1 MSGISVTDKFS
12 GKFLPETLMSLPDAD
27 FLKIAYSLFEETE
40 TIQIKLLREILS
52 FAKDTEFGRE
62 HRFADINSVEEF
74 RHQVSISSWAEYEP
88 YSDRLVAGE
97 ADLLFPGKAVFFTL
111 TSGTS
116 GKEKF
121 IPDSSQ
127 SATVRNLIQR
137 YRMLYY
143 FKAVPEL
150 LKGKLLPLTNVPV
163 MSSTASG
170 IPYGTASGLTIGQAG
185 LDDKLAY
192 PIQILRNSNPL
203 GRDYLLMRLAI
214 EQSEVYVIAGNNA
227 GRLTG
232 LIQLAEEYK
241 DLILQDIEQGTIAES
256 IPVDPALRKWL
267 DGWLI
272 PNPER
277 TAQLRDMMLKGKAF
291 VPELYWP
298 NLKLALFWL
307 SSSVGHYVDEVRSLL
322 PETVR
327 FMDVGYGSSEAKFN
341 IPMQPED
348 KSGALS
354 IATAFYE
361 FLPEEGGEPLLA
373 HQLEV
378 GKYYELIV
386 TTWGGLYRYNMKD
399 IVLVTGFV
407 GNTPKIEFIRKSSE
421 LLNVAGEKLP
431 ASDVND
437 CVRLYLKQKGYGVR
451 QIQIYCDL
459 EERRYVCYVETSD
472 KALEVTEQMEYDI
485 NASLAEKFQ
494 FYGMRI
500 YQQRIMKPMIL
511 VSMKSGWQ
519 DFLYSQKLK
528 PGVSLS
534 QIKLPILI
542 QEPVDAHWFDVN
554 NSRHETA
561 TRNTCDRR

>member
-1 MSGISVTDKFS
+1 MIMDGILNEIMHGTS
-12 GKFLPETLMSLPDAD
+12 GKSLPEALMSLPDAD
-27 FLKIAYSLFEETE
+27 FQRMAFALFEETDTVQVE
-40 TIQIKLLREILS
+40 LLREILS

-62 HRFADINSVEEF
+62 HGFANINSVEEF
-74 RHQVSISSWAEYEP
+74 RHQVSVGSWTEYES
-88 YSDRLVAGE
+88 YSDRLVDGE

-121 IPDSSQ
+121 IPDSSRP
-127 SATVRNLIQR
+127 ATIRNLIQR
-137 YRMLYY
+137 YRMFCY

-150 LKGKLLPLTNVPV
+150 LNGKLLPLTNVPV

-170 IPYGTASGLTIGQAG
+170 IPYGTASGLTIGQSG

-214 EQSEVYVIAGNNA
+214 ERPDVYVIAGNNA

-232 LIQLAEEYK
+232 LIHFAEEYK
-241 DLILQDIEQGTIAES
+241 DLILRDIERGTIAES
-256 IPVDPALRKWL
+256 ISVDPTLRQWL
-267 DGWLI
+267 EGWLK

-277 TAQLRDMMLKGKAF
+277 ASQLKDATRRGKAF
-291 VPELYWP
+291 VPKLYWP
-298 NLKLALFWL
+298 DLKLALFWL
-307 SSSVGHYVDEVRSLL
+307 SSSVGHYVDEVRLLL
-322 PETVR
+322 PGTVR
-327 FMDVGYGSSEAKFN
+327 FMDVGYGASEAKFN
-341 IPMQPED
+341 IPMRPED
-348 KSGALS
+348 KSGVLS

-361 FLPEEGGEPLLA
+361 FLPEEGGELLLA

-378 GKYYELIV
+378 GKRYELVV

-399 IVLVTGFV
+399 IIQVTGFV
-407 GNTPKIEFIRKSSE
+407 GKTPEIEFIRKSSE

-437 CVRLYLKQKGYGVR
+437 CVRLYLKREGYRVK

-459 EERRYVCYVETSD
+459 EKRRYVCYVETSG
-472 KALEVTEQMEYDI
+472 KPLMVTEQMEYEV
-485 NASLAEKFQ
+485 NASLAKKFQ

-500 YQQRIMKPMIL
+500 YQQHIMRPMIL
-511 VSMKSGWQ
+511 VSMRNGWQ
-519 DFLYSQKLK
+519 DFLYAQKLK
-528 PGVSLS
+528 PGISLS

-542 QEPVDAHWFDVN
+542 QEPIDACWFDVN
-554 NSRHETA
+554 
-561 TRNTCDRR
+561 D